1 MGVWCVAVLHSI
13 LLYLN
18 ALKIFVGRQRL
29 YATQENLFHRAYGE
43 ELKKN
48 KLYFI
53 PKYISNSS
61 TKYLSLMFFLTYN
74 IY

>member
-1 MGVWCVAVLHSI
+1 MGVWCVTVLHSI

-43 ELKKN
+43 ELKKIN
-48 KLYFI
+48 
-53 PKYISNSS
+53 YILFPS
-61 TKYLSLMFFLTYN
+61 TLVILAQN
-74 IY
+74 IYLLCSS